1 MLTLDKQI
9 LDFYFTM
16 PEDLKLPEGIETIY
30 PYNDA
35 ETQRVMKLFYEK
47 YYADTSPR
55 GILLGIN
62 PGRLGSG
69 ITGIG
74 FSDAITLEKFCDIP
88 NSFEKRLET
97 SATFMFEVIE
107 AYGGAEKFYKDF
119 YFSCVMPMGLL
130 KEKKNYNYYDDKETL
145 SCLDTFM
152 KESIDKQLGFA
163 PYHKDVI
170 CVGQGKNL
178 KYLESYN
185 AQYKKFDN
193 IYTVPHP
200 RWVMQY
206 KRKEK
211 TKHIDTYLEM
221 FEKVMKK

>member
-1 MLTLDKQI
+1 MTLDKEI
-9 LDFYFTM
+9 LDFYFNM
-16 PEDLKLPEGIETIY
+16 PKNLKLPKGIELIY
-30 PYNDA
+30 PYETF
-35 ETQRVMKLFYEK
+35 ETQRIMQIFYER
-47 YYADTSPR
+47 YYSDNLPR
-55 GILLGIN
+55 GFLVGIN

-88 NSFEKRLET
+88 NNFEKRAET
-97 SATFMFEVIE
+97 SATFIYEVIE
-107 AYGGAEKFYKDF
+107 AYGGVEKFYKDF
-119 YFSCVMPMGLL
+119 YITAVMPMGLL
-130 KEKKNYNYYDDKETL
+130 KDKKNYNYYDDKETL
-145 SCLDTFM
+145 SCLDDFI
-152 KESIDKQLGFA
+152 KESIDKQLEFT
-163 PYHKDVI
+163 PYHRDVI

-185 AQYKKFDN
+185 EKYDMFDN

-211 TKHIDTYLEM
+211 YKHIDNYLET
-221 FEKVMKK
+221 FEKVLKK